1 LKKGVQFQWTSI
13 TQTAFDTLKRALVQ
27 APILAVP
34 NFSQQFVLE
43 TDAGDLGIGAVLMQ
57 NVHPISYLSEA
68 LGLRNQA
75 LSTYEKECMAILLA
89 IDKWRP
95 YLLAQEFVIK
105 IDHMSLLYLTEQK
118 ATTKLQHK
126 AFLKLM
132 DLNFKIQYKKG
143 ISNTAADALS
153 RQPHSEVN
161 AISVCQPVWMEKV
174 LQGYYDDE
182 EAKQLLSELNIC
194 PANEKGYSLH
204 DGIIKLNN
212 KIWIGNNKLAQNHIT
227 QALNSGMQ
235 ATYMRIK
242 ALFFWPRMK
251 QTIAD
256 YVQACQVCQQ
266 AKVEHVKLP
275 GLLQPLPVP
284 SQAWEVVSMDFVEG
298 LPKSGTFDVILVVID
313 KFSKYGHFLPLSH
326 PYTALTVA
334 QLYFNNIYKI
344 HGLPQAVISDRD
356 RVFTSNLWRELFKLS
371 DT

>member
-1 LKKGVQFQWTSI
+1 
-13 TQTAFDTLKRALVQ
+13 
-27 APILAVP
+27 
-34 NFSQQFVLE
+34 
-43 TDAGDLGIGAVLMQ
+43 
-57 NVHPISYLSEA
+57 
-68 LGLRNQA
+68 
-75 LSTYEKECMAILLA
+75 
-89 IDKWRP
+89 
-95 YLLAQEFVIK
+95 
-105 IDHMSLLYLTEQK
+105 
-118 ATTKLQHK
+118 
-126 AFLKLM
+126 
-132 DLNFKIQYKKG
+132 
-143 ISNTAADALS
+143 
-153 RQPHSEVN
+153 
-161 AISVCQPVWMEKV
+161 
-174 LQGYYDDE
+174 
-182 EAKQLLSELNIC
+182 
-194 PANEKGYSLH
+194 
-204 DGIIKLNN
+204 LNN

-266 AKVEHVKLP
+266 AKVEHVKFP